1 MNMQTILVATD
12 FSEASQAALRLGSSL
27 AADTGAR
34 LLIVHVEAPEVMFG
48 GEELDVV
55 VQPLESSVTKRLLER
70 ETPTDPHVPYEHHLL
85 TGSAPGEIVRF
96 AGEQAVDLIV
106 IGTHGRTGALRL
118 LLGSVAE
125 SVVRHAPCPVL
136 TVKAGY
142 PPKADDSSP
151 S

>member
-1 MNMQTILVATD
+1 MNMQSILVATD
-12 FSEASQAALRLGSSL
+12 FSEASQAALRLGTSL

-34 LLIVHVEAPEVMFG
+34 LLIVHVEAPEVILG

-55 VQPLESSVTKRLLER
+55 VQPLESSVTKRLLEH

-85 TGSAPGEIVRF
+85 TGSASGEIVRF
-96 AGEQAVDLIV
+96 ARERAVDLIV
-106 IGTHGRTGALRL
+106 IGTHGRAGALRL

-136 TVKAGY
+136 TVKASHL
-142 PPKADDSSP
+142 PRADEP
-151 S
+151 SHS